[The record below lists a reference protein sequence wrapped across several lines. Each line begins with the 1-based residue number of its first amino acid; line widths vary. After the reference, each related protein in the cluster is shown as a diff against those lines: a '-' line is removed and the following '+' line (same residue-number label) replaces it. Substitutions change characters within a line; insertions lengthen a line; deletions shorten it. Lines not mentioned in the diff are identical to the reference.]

1 MTGQHGTWIRQK
13 ERKILRLMAG
23 AVLMLAA
30 VWTLGGCGDG
40 IPASAASGE
49 AQASPMP
56 LLYADQ
62 FSVDCYPDGS
72 AVISVK
78 ESGRYLVLINKG
90 AAALD
95 TEADL
100 ILRENI
106 GDVFSK
112 I

>member
-49 AQASPMP
+49 AQASPPP
-56 LLYADQ
+56 LLY
-62 FSVDCYPDGS
+62 
-72 AVISVK
+72 
-78 ESGRYLVLINKG
+78 
-90 AAALD
+90 
-95 TEADL
+95 
-100 ILRENI
+100 
-106 GDVFSK
+106 
-112 I
+112 